1 MIISIKKFIDRLLPS
16 RKWKITAILLL
27 GVIGGLGALT
37 VYESRMHSYMS
48 DDPATCVNCHIMGP
62 FYATWQHSSHGR
74 ITVCNDCHVPH
85 DNVFREYYFHAKDG
99 MRHSAVFTLRGEPQ
113 AFQAIEES
121 QQVIMENCIR
131 CHTQLNTEFVKT
143 GTQSFD
149 MIKNNK
155 GKACWDC
162 HRDVPHGGK
171 NSLTSTPNALVPYP
185 TSELPEWLNKAL
197 KKPKQKVS
205 Q

>member
-1 MIISIKKFIDRLLPS
+1 MNIVIKKYIDRLLPT

-27 GVIGGLGALT
+27 GVIVGLGALT

-149 MIKNNK
+149 MIKKNK

-171 NSLTSTPNALVPYP
+171 NSLSSTPNALVPYP
-185 TSELPEWLNKAL
+185 KSDLPEWLNKMV
-197 KKPKQKVS
+197 K
-205 Q
+205 

>member
-27 GVIGGLGALT
+27 GVIVGLGALT

-113 AFQAIEES
+113 AFQAIVES

-149 MIKNNK
+149 MIKKNK

-162 HRDVPHGGK
+162 HRNVPHGGK
-171 NSLTSTPNALVPYP
+171 NSLSSTPNALVPYP
-185 TSELPEWLNKAL
+185 KSDLPEWLNKIV
-197 KKPKQKVS
+197 K
-205 Q
+205 

>member
-27 GVIGGLGALT
+27 GVIVGLGALT

-113 AFQAIEES
+113 AFQGS
-121 QQVIMENCIR
+121 P
-131 CHTQLNTEFVKT
+131 VKVV
-143 GTQSFD
+143 D
-149 MIKNNK
+149 
-155 GKACWDC
+155 
-162 HRDVPHGGK
+162 
-171 NSLTSTPNALVPYP
+171 
-185 TSELPEWLNKAL
+185 
-197 KKPKQKVS
+197 
-205 Q
+205 

>member
-149 MIKNNK
+149 MIKKNK

-171 NSLTSTPNALVPYP
+171 NSLSSTPNALVPYP
-185 TSELPEWLNKAL
+185 KSDLPEWLNKMV
-197 KKPKQKVS
+197 K
-205 Q
+205 

>member
-143 GTQSFD
+143 GTQSID
-149 MIKNNK
+149 MIKKNK

-162 HRDVPHGGK
+162 HRNVPHGGK
-171 NSLTSTPNALVPYP
+171 NSLSSTPNALVPYP
-185 TSELPEWLNKAL
+185 KSDLPEWLNKIV
-197 KKPKQKVS
+197 K
-205 Q
+205 

>member
-27 GVIGGLGALT
+27 GVIVGLGALT

-149 MIKNNK
+149 MIKKNK

-162 HRDVPHGGK
+162 HRNVPHGGK
-171 NSLTSTPNALVPYP
+171 NSLSSTPNALVPYP
-185 TSELPEWLNKAL
+185 KSDLPEWLNKMV
-197 KKPKQKVS
+197 K
-205 Q
+205 